1 MSHLQVV
8 PGGDGRNKQTRLA
21 LYLIGG
27 VAAFGCLAFI
37 LFITVFLPQAG
48 DASAAKRAVTQT
60 NLALIGQGLRGY
72 AEEHDGKLPKA
83 TDWED
88 QVRPYLDN
96 PKILNVPPGVNEQ
109 EKVGYFMNP
118 AVSEV
123 ELKRLRNGEP
133 GVIIYEVLLD
143 DPSGR
148 ATPLARGG
156 KFTALYADFNVR
168 SEENAPTLSIAL
180 KP

>member
-8 PGGDGRNKQTRLA
+8 PGGDSRNKQTRLA

-37 LFITVFLPQAG
+37 LFITVVLPQAG

-60 NLALIGQGLRGY
+60 NLALIGQSLRTY
-72 AEEHDGKLPKA
+72 AEEHDGRLPTAA
-83 TDWED
+83 TWEEKI
-88 QVRPYLDN
+88 RPYLDN
-96 PKILNVPPGVNEQ
+96 PKILNAPPESNESAR
-109 EKVGYFMNP
+109 VGYFMNP
-118 AVSEV
+118 AASEAKLNG
-123 ELKRLRNGEP
+123 LKGADP
-133 GVIIYEVLLD
+133 GVIIYEIWID

-156 KFTALYADFNVR
+156 KYTALYTDFNVR
-168 SEENAPTLSIAL
+168 SDENAPALSTPL